1 MNGHVRR
8 AALAVGWV
16 LTVAVISI
24 GAAGLVG
31 AMAHQ
36 PGTDSRAELTYA
48 ADRAIEPGLS
58 AAEADLSSV
67 ADQVDQLSE
76 LGRTALGALVSSNLD
91 TLDKAVSDGEQL
103 ALAIQVH
110 ADQLRSA
117 LQALP
122 GIGPGQEL
130 TLSPANLQRYQRTL
144 DALNATDG
152 LAAAWTR
159 LSAGS
164 VAAARVTT
172 LLTEHDQSTA
182 AAAASGRTGDYKA
195 ALATLA
201 KSDDLIAQSR
211 SLRES
216 LASAVD
222 VTTLTQW
229 LDLNAEYDTAL
240 RALYQSLV
248 DSKGAVTKK
257 VRDAFAAEKAAHD
270 RLPGDTKALVIILA
284 EIGRG
289 GLNQAV
295 IGIEEARGT
304 LAQAVGQLPSDS
316 GSSPGAS
323 PSP

>member
-1 MNGHVRR
+1 MNRHVIR
-8 AALAVGWV
+8 AASAVGWV
-16 LTVAVISI
+16 LIVAVIAI
-24 GAAGLVG
+24 GAAGLIG
-31 AMAHQ
+31 ATAHQ
-36 PGTDSRAELTYA
+36 PGTASRAELTYA

-58 AAEADLSSV
+58 AAESELATLADEV
-67 ADQVDQLSE
+67 AQLAD
-76 LGRTALGALVSSNLD
+76 LGRTALGALVTSKLD
-91 TLDKAVSDGEQL
+91 ALDKAVSDGEQL
-103 ALAIQVH
+103 AIAIQVH
-110 ADQLRSA
+110 AGRLRET

-122 GIGPGQEL
+122 GIGPGEAVV
-130 TLSPANLQRYQRTL
+130 LSPAIIQRHQRAL
-144 DALNATDG
+144 DALAATDG

-164 VAAARVTT
+164 VSAARVTT
-172 LLTEHDQSTA
+172 LLAEHDQTTA
-182 AAAASGRTGDYKA
+182 AAAASGKLGKYTD

-201 KSDDLIAQSR
+201 KSDDIIAKSR
-211 SLRES
+211 SLRDS
-216 LASAVD
+216 LASTVD

-257 VRDAFAAEKAAHD
+257 VRDAFAVEKAAHD

-304 LAQAVGQLPSDS
+304 LAAVVGQL
-316 GSSPGAS
+316 SSEPGAS
-323 PSP
+323 ASP

>member
-1 MNGHVRR
+1 MNGQVRR
-8 AALAVGWV
+8 VAFPVGWV
-16 LTVAVISI
+16 LVVAVIAV
-24 GAAGLVG
+24 GAAGLVS

-36 PGTDSRAELTYA
+36 PGTASRAELTYA
-48 ADRAIEPGLS
+48 SDRAIEPGLS
-58 AAEADLSSV
+58 GAEADLATLADEV
-67 ADQVDQLSE
+67 AQLAE
-76 LGRTALGALVSSNLD
+76 LGRTALGALVTSKVAD
-91 TLDKAVSDGEQL
+91 LDKAVSDGEQL

-110 ADQLRSA
+110 ADRLRKT
-117 LQALP
+117 LKELP
-122 GIGPGQEL
+122 GIGPSQEL
-130 TLSPANLQRYQRTL
+130 LLSPAVVQRYSRAISAL
-144 DALNATDG
+144 DATNG

-164 VAAARVTT
+164 VSAARVTT
-172 LLTEHDQSTA
+172 LLADHDQTTA
-182 AAAASGRTGDYKA
+182 AAAANGKAGRYKD

-201 KSDDLIAQSR
+201 KSDEIIVESR
-211 SLRES
+211 SLRDK
-216 LASAVD
+216 LAGTVD

-248 DSKGAVTKK
+248 DSKGAVNKK
-257 VRDAFAAEKAAHD
+257 VRDAFAAEKAAHA

-304 LAQAVGQLPSDS
+304 LAQVVGQLSPE
-316 GSSPGAS
+316 PGAS
-323 PSP
+323 ASP